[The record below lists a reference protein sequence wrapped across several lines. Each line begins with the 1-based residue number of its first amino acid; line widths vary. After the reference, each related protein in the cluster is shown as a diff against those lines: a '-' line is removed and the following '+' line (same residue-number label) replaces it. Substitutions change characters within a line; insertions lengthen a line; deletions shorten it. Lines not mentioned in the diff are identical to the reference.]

1 MEQIDIQQYRRP
13 IDRPVIFDE
22 KYGSVDE
29 QRAQTTLLFGGL
41 TPRHER
47 LLEGAVR
54 GLGYS
59 CQALPTPDIV
69 SFELGKEF
77 GNNAYCNP
85 AYFTGGN
92 LLKYLREQED
102 RGVSKQ
108 EILDKYAFLT
118 AGYRGPCRFG
128 LYEEEV
134 RTVLRNAGFEDLR
147 IELINIAAGL
157 EQAQSEAVIRMDAD
171 FILALVNAII
181 MADVLGQL
189 EYQIRPYEIEAGA
202 TDRIFNEVLDD
213 IHSALQVKQSY
224 EMPHRLREALDF
236 VKFGKAGNLISKL
249 IHILSTPYYT
259 EVLQSARAKIDTI
272 RMDRFRVRPIVKI
285 IGEFSA
291 AVAEGDM
298 NFHMFRFLEEEG
310 AEVLLEAAISTQL
323 LRWVHLA
330 RYKLKDRKGL
340 YAWGTKPHFWQLN
353 RRLKHRLDYL
363 KKAGLLSLADR
374 LYHKQCA
381 RYQQALGCAV
391 EELADFQELA
401 DVALP
406 HYNWRCGAG
415 ETHLEVAHSILAHR
429 HNQCHMALSLKP
441 FG

>member
-1 MEQIDIQQYRRP
+1 
-13 IDRPVIFDE
+13 
-22 KYGSVDE
+22 
-29 QRAQTTLLFGGL
+29 GL

-54 GLGYS
+54 GLGYT

-69 SFELGKEF
+69 AFELGKEF

-92 LLKYLREQED
+92 LLKYLRQQED
-102 RGVSKQ
+102 GGLSRQ
-108 EILDKYAFLT
+108 EIVEKYVFLT

-128 LYEEEV
+128 LYEQEL
-134 RTVLRNAGFEDLR
+134 RTVLHNAGFEDLR
-147 IELINIAAGL
+147 IELINITGGL
-157 EQAQSEAVIRMDAD
+157 EQDQSEAIIRMDTD
-171 FILALVNAII
+171 FLLAIVNAIL
-181 MADVLGQL
+181 MADVWGQVV
-189 EYQIRPYEIEAGA
+189 YQIRPYEIEAGA
-202 TDRIFNEVLDD
+202 TDRMLSEVLDNLHD
-213 IHSALQVKQSY
+213 ALQAKQTYQMS
-224 EMPHRLREALDF
+224 PRLRKSLDLL
-236 VKFGKAGNLISKL
+236 KIGKAGSLISKL
-249 IHILSTPYYT
+249 VHLLSTPYYT
-259 EVLQSARAKIDTI
+259 DALGSAREKINTI

-298 NFHMFRFLEEEG
+298 NFSMFRFLESEG
-310 AEVLLEAAISTQL
+310 AEVLVEPVVSTQL

-340 YAWGTKPHFWQLN
+340 YPWGSKPQFWQLN

-363 KKAGLLSLADR
+363 KKAGLLSLTDR
-374 LYHKQCA
+374 LFHKQCV
-381 RYQQALGCAV
+381 RYQKALGCPV

-401 DVALP
+401 DVAQP
-406 HYNWRCGAG
+406 HYDWRCGAG
-415 ETHLEVAHSILAHR
+415 ETHLEVAHNILSHTN
-429 HNQCHMALSLKP
+429 NQCHMALSLKP